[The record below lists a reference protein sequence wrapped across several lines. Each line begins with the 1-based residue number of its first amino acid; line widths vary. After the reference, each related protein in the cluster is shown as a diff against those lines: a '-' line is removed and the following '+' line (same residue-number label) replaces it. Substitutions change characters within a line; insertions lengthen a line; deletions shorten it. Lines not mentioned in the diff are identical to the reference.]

1 MEGEQSAYA
10 IRSFACRCLLRADDV
25 YPVGSVQQM
34 CRFFGTTEE
43 DYRGGILSRIR
54 RDIGAQ
60 SADAIRAGIENLF
73 RGEDYR
79 IVYPS
84 VRADGSRCQI
94 QLDAYPA
101 EETDR
106 GRVCDVIG
114 MDITDLLS
122 AQRTADK
129 LAAENLTLTEDSPVG
144 LGIYHIR
151 GRSFELVYTNAE
163 YYRVHCG
170 SKAYWDSFRG
180 KDALER
186 ILPEDRPLLY
196 EEWNR
201 TLQDPGHV
209 YDARYRCRGEDGQI
223 HWIRLLARLAEEEQ
237 DGVRICYASYI
248 NVDREKQAEARAEL
262 LQRKLLDT
270 INHLP
275 TISVLFVAGGDGTLR
290 AQSLSDEFC
299 RMMGCT
305 QEEAWNRYATDV
317 FTPVHPEDRS
327 RLTEFLAGHLACQQ
341 PSTIAYRLSAGGG
354 YKWVSVSF
362 ITFLNGG
369 ERYLYAVYSDIDEIK
384 RRDEEMERQYITA
397 QAFLDSLS
405 DTYLSTLRVDLT
417 QNRVESAGG
426 LEPLAEDR
434 TAASYDEL
442 LKTLLPAI
450 PRERDREAYL
460 RAFSREALSE
470 AFRAGRRTVSLDW
483 CRRLREGRV
492 IWVRSTMN
500 LVPRPGSGDII
511 AFETVEDINRSKIVG
526 MVAQDILL
534 RQYDFIA
541 GIDAAGNTAST
552 LALGEGK
559 TVSPLPA
566 CGDYD
571 SGMRAYVKNCV
582 APEEQE
588 ACLRFMTLSH
598 VLEALEEGESCSAA
612 FTVREDGALRNKRME
627 FHQLDRELGQL
638 VLICTD
644 FTEVQQAQL
653 AQEERLRDALKAAQ
667 QASVAKTAFLSRM
680 SHEIRTPMNA
690 IIGMDTLAAQ
700 AIGNNEKV
708 SDCISKIGIS
718 ARYLLSLINDILD
731 MSRIESGKM
740 LLKNEKFLFRDF
752 LSGINNIIYGQ
763 AVAKGLD
770 YECILSDEVDDAYVG
785 DAMKLQQVL
794 INVLGNAV
802 KFTRKGKVTLEVR
815 QLSRSG
821 GTAHLRFVVGDTGC
835 GISEEDLGRIFEPFE
850 QADTSTTTVFGGTGL
865 GLAIT
870 KNLVNLMGGIIRV
883 RSIVGVGSEF
893 CIELPLTV
901 DESETVQP
909 KLTYSLEKL
918 HTLVVDDDVII
929 CEQTSSILRD
939 IGMIGE
945 WVASGRE
952 AVERVRLNSQKSMF
966 YDFILI
972 DWKMP
977 DMDGMETTRAI
988 RKIVGPDVTIII
1000 ISAYDWEAIE
1010 AEARAAGA
1018 NLLIS
1023 KPLFK
1028 STLLSAFQRARG
1040 ETEARKEPPPSWTSP
1055 AGGSCWPRTTR
1066 STPRLPRACWSCG
1079 ISPWRWRPTAS
1090 RRWRCSPAPPWAI
1103 TTPSSWTCACPS
1115 WTGCRPPE
1123 TSATGTR
1130 RTPGPSPSW
1139 P

>member
-442 LKTLLPAI
+442 LETLLPAI

-559 TVSPLPA
+559 TMSSRPA
-566 CGDYD
+566 PPR
-571 SGMRAYVKNCV
+571 SN
-582 APEEQE
+582 
-588 ACLRFMTLSH
+588 
-598 VLEALEEGESCSAA
+598 
-612 FTVREDGALRNKRME
+612 
-627 FHQLDRELGQL
+627 
-638 VLICTD
+638 
-644 FTEVQQAQL
+644 
-653 AQEERLRDALKAAQ
+653 
-667 QASVAKTAFLSRM
+667 FLSRM
-680 SHEIRTPMNA
+680 SHEIRTPA
-690 IIGMDTLAAQ
+690 ERHHRHGHARGPVH
-700 AIGNNEKV
+700 GNDEKV

-740 LLKNEKFLFRDF
+740 LLKNERSSSRSSSPASTTSSIRRCAPRARLRVHG
-752 LSGINNIIYGQ
+752 LQ
-763 AVAKGLD
+763 RVA
-770 YECILSDEVDDAYVG
+770 DAYIG
-785 DAMKLQQVL
+785 DEMKLQQVL
-794 INVLGNAV
+794 VNVLGNAV
-802 KFTRKGKVTLEVR
+802 KFTSAGRSRWTSACQAGGKAGE
-815 QLSRSG
+815 
-821 GTAHLRFVVGDTGC
+821 AALRGQRHRLRHREG
-835 GISEEDLGRIFEPFE
+835 DLGRIFDAFE
-850 QADTSTTTVFGGTGL
+850 QVDTSTTTVFGGTGL

-870 KNLVNLMGGIIRV
+870 KNLVNAHGRHRERCAASWASAANS
-883 RSIVGVGSEF
+883 RSTSPDGRTRPRCAVPKF
-893 CIELPLTV
+893 
-901 DESETVQP
+901 QP
-909 KLTYSLEKL
+909 NLQNL
-918 HTLVVDDDVII
+918 HTLIVDDDLLI
-929 CEQTSSILRD
+929 CEQTSSILRE
-939 IGMIGE
+939 IGMVGE
-945 WVASGRE
+945 WVTSGRE
-952 AVERVRLNSQKSMF
+952 AVERVRGK
-966 YDFILI
+966 
-972 DWKMP
+972 
-977 DMDGMETTRAI
+977 A
-988 RKIVGPDVTIII
+988 
-1000 ISAYDWEAIE
+1000 
-1010 AEARAAGA
+1010 
-1018 NLLIS
+1018 
-1023 KPLFK
+1023 
-1028 STLLSAFQRARG
+1028 
-1040 ETEARKEPPPSWTSP
+1040 
-1055 AGGSCWPRTTR
+1055 
-1066 STPRLPRACWSCG
+1066 
-1079 ISPWRWRPTAS
+1079 PTAN
-1090 RRWRCSPAPPWAI
+1090 
-1103 TTPSSWTCACPS
+1103 TTTSS
-1115 WTGCRPPE
+1115 
-1123 TSATGTR
+1123 
-1130 RTPGPSPSW
+1130 
-1139 P
+1139 